1 MPDKRHAITR
11 EQYAAWG
18 RKGGKKRSERKSAA
32 AKLRGLKIKLR
43 NELLKKIKEA

>member
-1 MPDKRHAITR
+1 MPEKRSRVTPEKLR
-11 EQYAAWG
+11 EWG